1 MRDSWLAFIETDC
14 GERRGTQMPEA
25 HALCGQGPIDQQG
38 QRDGT
43 HAEHRRDKT
52 ARHDGRLSDEG
63 VDLLR
68 LGLRHGFLRVLW
80 DQAIHGGNY
89 NNTIEILIL
98 INFIYS
104 IGLVAIGASGGRQG
118 RSLDVCAASRLL
130 GALVS

>member
-1 MRDSWLAFIETDC
+1 
-14 GERRGTQMPEA
+14 
-25 HALCGQGPIDQQG
+25 
-38 QRDGT
+38 
-43 HAEHRRDKT
+43 
-52 ARHDGRLSDEG
+52 LSDEG

-80 DQAIHGGNY
+80 DRAIHGGNY
-89 NNTIEILIL
+89 NNTIELLLL